1 MSGEKT
7 KLYMR
12 TARPET
18 SSDSPGHVRRS
29 GARKPVGLWMRGV
42 ESVGFINGQ
51 PTVMVRL
58 EDGAFEP
65 LSDLVVTEIAERRNV
80 ERPSPQPRDAR
91 G

>member
-1 MSGEKT
+1 MPGEKT

-12 TARPET
+12 TARPER
-18 SSDSPGHVRRS
+18 SSDFNEAVRRAGS
-29 GARKPVGLWMRGV
+29 RKPIGLWMRGV

-51 PTVMVRL
+51 PTIMVRL

-65 LSDLVVTEIAERRNV
+65 LSELVVTEIAERRTA
-80 ERPSPQPRDAR
+80 ERPSPQPPDVR